1 MIQALQESKIIAIV
15 RGCYGKQESIR
26 IAEALYRGGIRFMEV
41 TFDHKS
47 ADYQKTVDAIAA
59 ASEAMGDKMYMGAG
73 TVLTP
78 HQVNLAAAAGA
89 KYIISPDTKP
99 DVIRRTKELGLLSM
113 PGAMTP
119 TEIELAYQSGAD
131 FVKVFP
137 VGALGAEYLKAVR
150 APLGHIPM
158 LAVGGVDNTNI
169 GQFLKSGAC
178 GAGVGGK
185 LVRKEWVDAGQY
197 EQITQAAK
205 RLVEIV
211 MEEDS

>member
-1 MIQALQESKIIAIV
+1 MIQAVQKHKIIAIV
-15 RGCYGKQESIR
+15 RGYGKEESIQV
-26 IAEALYRGGIRFMEV
+26 AKALYDGGIRFMEI

-47 ADYQKTVDAIAA
+47 GNYQITADAIAA
-59 ASEAMGDKMYMGAG
+59 VTQAMGDKMYIGAG

-78 HQVNLAAAAGA
+78 EQVDIAAQAGA
-89 KYIISPDTKP
+89 KYIISPDIKP

-137 VGALGAEYLKAVR
+137 VGSLGAGYLKAVR

-158 LAVGGVDNTNI
+158 LAVGGVDDGNI
-169 GQFLKSGAC
+169 GQFLKAGAC

-197 EQITQAAK
+197 EQITHAAK

-211 MEEDS
+211 KEETL

>member
-1 MIQALQESKIIAIV
+1 
-15 RGCYGKQESIR
+15 
-26 IAEALYRGGIRFMEV
+26 MEV

-59 ASEAMGDKMYMGAG
+59 VSEAMGDKMYMGAG

-78 HQVNLAAAAGA
+78 HQVDLAAGAGA

-137 VGALGAEYLKAVR
+137 VGTLGAGYLKAVR
-150 APLGHIPM
+150 APLSHIPM
-158 LAVGGVDNTNI
+158 LAVGGVDDTNI
-169 GQFLKSGAC
+169 GQFLKAGAC
-178 GAGVGGK
+178 GAGIGGK

-197 EQITQAAK
+197 DQITQAAK
-205 RLVEIV
+205 RLVAVV
-211 MEEDS
+211 MEENL